1 MLICA
6 VAVTLCGARR
16 QSAAAWRNPVQVAGG
31 RSPRAPSMAAAASDF
46 SLEELAYQYA
56 TDKSHDDHKYTDL
69 CTPLS
74 APTRP
79 LARCYA

>member
-1 MLICA
+1 MPL
-6 VAVTLCGARR
+6 
-16 QSAAAWRNPVQVAGG
+16 AWRNPVQVAGG
-31 RSPRAPSMAAAASDF
+31 GSPRAPSMAAAASDF

>member
-1 MLICA
+1 MQQ
-6 VAVTLCGARR
+6 
-16 QSAAAWRNPVQVAGG
+16 QSAIRSLAPHGETQGGSVA
-31 RSPRAPSMAAAASDF
+31 PPASMAAAASDF

-56 TDKSHDDHKYTDL
+56 TDKSHDDHKYTGL

>member
-1 MLICA
+1 MQQ
-6 VAVTLCGARR
+6 
-16 QSAAAWRNPVQVAGG
+16 QSAIRSARHRMAKPRVVGG
-31 RSPRAPSMAAAASDF
+31 PAPSMAAAASDF

>member
-1 MLICA
+1 MVHRLLLLLATSRAIA
-6 VAVTLCGARR
+6 TRPTLE
-16 QSAAAWRNPVQVAGG
+16 
-31 RSPRAPSMAAAASDF
+31 D
-46 SLEELAYQYA
+46 LAFFYG